1 VEFLKKNGKWLIL
14 GVLLVATILI
24 WYVVILESPS
34 GELKIYF
41 LNIGQGDATLIEAP
55 NGNQMLIDGGPD
67 KSILTELG
75 KILPFY
81 DRKIDVL
88 VATHPDQDHVA
99 GLTYVLDRYKVERV
113 LEPGVSSETAVYQ
126 NLEKK
131 IMDKGVTKTLA
142 RRGMT
147 VDLGSGAVFKILFP
161 DRDVSGLETN
171 SASIVG
177 RVVYGDNSVMLTGD
191 SPKSIESY
199 LVSIDGQ
206 NLKSDILKA
215 GHHGSKTSSSD
226 TFVGFVSPTYAVVS
240 VGEDNRYGHPN
251 QEILDLFKEFEIS
264 ILRTDESGTIGF
276 KSDGSNFIRI

>member
-1 VEFLKKNGKWLIL
+1 
-14 GVLLVATILI
+14 
-24 WYVVILESPS
+24 
-34 GELKIYF
+34 
-41 LNIGQGDATLIEAP
+41 
-55 NGNQMLIDGGPD
+55 
-67 KSILTELG
+67 
-75 KILPFY
+75 
-81 DRKIDVL
+81 
-88 VATHPDQDHVA
+88 
-99 GLTYVLDRYKVERV
+99 LDRYKVERV